1 MSDDTD
7 KKAPQ
12 QRDLKVT
19 DKRMF
24 TPEGDLREEYRDI
37 GEKSGEKSRGG
48 AAAGRGPE
56 TGPGGPAVVDPGGSG
71 ESGAGAPSRTPGA
84 PTPGAPPSGPG
95 GPGSGPGGAPL
106 DIPSSG
112 PGPAPGFLD
121 LVALL
126 AEPVALY
133 LGDAQTADGQSHENL
148 DAARLHIDLL
158 DVLREKTAGNLSAEE
173 SGILEDV
180 LYRLRMRYVQKR
192 G

>member
-24 TPEGDLREEYRDI
+24 TAEGELREEYRDV
-37 GEKSGEKSRGG
+37 GEKSGGE
-48 AAAGRGPE
+48 AAAERGPE

-71 ESGAGAPSRTPGA
+71 DAGSGAPP
-84 PTPGAPPSGPG
+84 PTPGAPAPGAAGPG
-95 GPGSGPGGAPL
+95 AEPGPGSGPGGAPL

-133 LGDAQTADGQSHENL
+133 LGDAQTPDGQSHENL

-158 DVLREKTAGNLSAEE
+158 DVLREKTAGNLSAQE

-180 LYRLRMRYVQKR
+180 LYRLRMRYVQKQ